1 MQIKIYSYIFIT
13 GSEYKEFQVSAMA
26 DLVKFQQFTTPA
38 ANWNPTSEQFDGVVV
53 VDAFS
58 DAPSVSVSPGV

>member
-1 MQIKIYSYIFIT
+1 
-13 GSEYKEFQVSAMA
+13 MA

-38 ANWNPTSEQFDGVVV
+38 ANWNPTTEQFDGVVV